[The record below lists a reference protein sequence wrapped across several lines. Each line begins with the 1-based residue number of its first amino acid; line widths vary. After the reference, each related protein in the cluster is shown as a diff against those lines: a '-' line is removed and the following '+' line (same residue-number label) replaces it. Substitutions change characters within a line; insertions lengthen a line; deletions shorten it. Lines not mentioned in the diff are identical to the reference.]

1 MQNPINT
8 TPISQL
14 IQLIKAAELSQSKEV
29 KITIQQARMLNLA
42 LTEIL
47 IKMNQ
52 DYESMY
58 NALKASVSS
67 EVVTVQ
73 LDGGDFGNTE

>member
-1 MQNPINT
+1 MQNQINT
-8 TPISQL
+8 TPITQL
-14 IQLIKAAELSQSKEV
+14 LQLIKAAEISQSKEI
-29 KITIQQARMLNLA
+29 KMSIQQARLLNIA

-58 NALKASVSS
+58 NALKESVNP
-67 EVVTVQ
+67 EVITVQ
-73 LDGGDFGNTE
+73 LDGGGFGPG

>member
-8 TPISQL
+8 TPLTQFVQL
-14 IQLIKAAELSQSKEV
+14 VKAAELSQSKEI
-29 KITIQQARMLNLA
+29 KIPIQQARLLNLA
-42 LTEIL
+42 LSEIL

-58 NALKASVSS
+58 NSLKASVNPD
-67 EVVTVQ
+67 VVTIQ
-73 LDGGDFGNTE
+73 LDGGGFGNTE

>member
-1 MQNPINT
+1 MQNQINT

-14 IQLIKAAELSQSKEV
+14 IQLIKAAEISQSKEV
-29 KITIQQARMLNLA
+29 KITIQQARLLNIA

-52 DYESMY
+52 DYETMY
-58 NALKASVSS
+58 NALKSS
-67 EVVTVQ
+67 ITPEVVTVQ
-73 LDGGDFGNTE
+73 LDGGSFGNTE